1 LEEAPIVLNDFY
13 AKKQVDKYLSP
24 IKENPEV
31 TLKHFRYNSNH
42 NDSERIKVIT
52 LIFINAFRKQLSYTR
67 VSTLYRMILTR
78 RRLR

>member
-1 LEEAPIVLNDFY
+1 MEEQPIVLNDFY

-42 NDSERIKVIT
+42 NDSERIKVRI
-52 LIFINAFRKQLSYTR
+52 IISYE
-67 VSTLYRMILTR
+67 
-78 RRLR
+78 